1 MTTLPGE
8 RNETC
13 KQPKKCLVNVA
24 KQFFLSF
31 KMFSSKNKGSRLQ
44 RFSPTHFYNQKQQY
58 SYSKMVLTL
67 PIILCIFTVF
77 STGNGAVVL
86 QRNGGSNSV
95 KNELAAYDN
104 EIISEPEITCGP
116 GVVHFTVN
124 TRRGNASA
132 VYVRGQSHNE
142 DCTFHNKRNITI
154 ELAKCNVR
162 RKREINP
169 NPGIAYQMTVVV
181 QLHPLFVTK
190 VDRAYNVNCFYKEKP
205 QDVSVDFGVSDIV
218 TQQLYSEPLLPAC
231 TYSVH
236 RDSPNGPRVKYT
248 HVGEQLYHVWEC
260 PSRMYSML
268 LYNCQAVDGKG
279 AEFAIIDAN
288 GCSKDEFL
296 MPQITYTV
304 ERTKAM
310 AASAAFNFPDRNTMS
325 FTCKIKLCMN
335 SDLECSNLT
344 PPNCNGKRAK
354 SASNG
359 NFNEDT
365 SGESSALLNVT
376 ESPLPSSAS
385 TTPLSI
391 ITKTNVKQRVE
402 VNGDVI
408 PEIEFESTTEA
419 LTSTNRQ
426 QRIEERIQD
435 KTENSRSTPSSST
448 SSSRFSSSTPTES
461 TTDRA
466 KANLRDESEED
477 RRTSSSSTL
486 RSSSSTQRTS
496 NSTPRSSSSATT
508 SEGSEQLLSSVER
521 MNSASAENSRET
533 GSASSST
540 WSSSS
545 STTEGIPLPPTLIA
559 TFHTTNSNNII
570 SARKDEF
577 PQPDLLLH
585 KDKAMLVP
593 HERKIPSSAS
603 KTSNRMDE
611 GVERADQSW
620 TVSAEEVKQEEEKE
634 KEEESKKKKE
644 SDETFNGTTK
654 PVQVFDKRSGNEAKS
669 AARSQRDTTRGPPAS
684 SNADGK
690 RTHNRRRGTHEVDFD
705 ISSPELMIMDDYE
718 PAAAAQRGSIQRSSI
733 QEAPFVDWSSQERRN
748 GNNTLVC
755 LSPIAIIS
763 GGLLLLL
770 LLLIMLVILMR
781 VMRKNRG
788 SSGTL
793 MEHSLYSS

>member
-1 MTTLPGE
+1 
-8 RNETC
+8 
-13 KQPKKCLVNVA
+13 
-24 KQFFLSF
+24 
-31 KMFSSKNKGSRLQ
+31 
-44 RFSPTHFYNQKQQY
+44 
-58 SYSKMVLTL
+58 MVKTL
-67 PIILCIFTVF
+67 PIILCILAIF

-86 QRNGGSNSV
+86 QRNEGSNSV
-95 KNELAAYDN
+95 KNELASYDN

-142 DCTFHNKRNITI
+142 DCTFHNKRNVTI

-169 NPGIAYQMTVVV
+169 NPGIAYQMTIVV

-365 SGESSALLNVT
+365 SGESSALLNAT
-376 ESPLPSSAS
+376 ETPLPSSAS

-402 VNGDVI
+402 VSGDVI
-408 PEIEFESTTEA
+408 PETEFGTTMEA
-419 LTSTNRQ
+419 IATSTNKHKQDVRNEEG
-426 QRIEERIQD
+426 IEE
-435 KTENSRSTPSSST
+435 KTENSRGTLSSST
-448 SSSRFSSSTPTES
+448 TGSRFSSSATTES
-461 TTDRA
+461 TRSDRN
-466 KANLRDESEED
+466 KPTIREGSDEEQQ
-477 RRTSSSSTL
+477 RISSSTP
-486 RSSSSTQRTS
+486 RSSSSI
-496 NSTPRSSSSATT
+496 PRSSSSATT

-533 GSASSST
+533 FASST
-540 WSSSS
+540 WSSS

-570 SARKDEF
+570 SPKKDEF

-593 HERKIPSSAS
+593 PERKIPPSAS
-603 KTSNRMDE
+603 KTSSRMDE
-611 GVERADQSW
+611 AVERADPNW

-634 KEEESKKKKE
+634 KKE
-644 SDETFNGTTK
+644 NDEVFNGTTK

-684 SNADGK
+684 SNAGEGK
-690 RTHNRRRGTHEVDFD
+690 RAHNRRRGTHEVDFD

-733 QEAPFVDWSSQERRN
+733 QEAPFIDWSTQER
-748 GNNTLVC
+748 GNNTVVC

>member
-1 MTTLPGE
+1 
-8 RNETC
+8 
-13 KQPKKCLVNVA
+13 
-24 KQFFLSF
+24 
-31 KMFSSKNKGSRLQ
+31 
-44 RFSPTHFYNQKQQY
+44 
-58 SYSKMVLTL
+58 
-67 PIILCIFTVF
+67 
-77 STGNGAVVL
+77 
-86 QRNGGSNSV
+86 
-95 KNELAAYDN
+95 
-104 EIISEPEITCGP
+104 
-116 GVVHFTVN
+116 
-124 TRRGNASA
+124 
-132 VYVRGQSHNE
+132 
-142 DCTFHNKRNITI
+142 
-154 ELAKCNVR
+154 
-162 RKREINP
+162 
-169 NPGIAYQMTVVV
+169 
-181 QLHPLFVTK
+181 
-190 VDRAYNVNCFYKEKP
+190 
-205 QDVSVDFGVSDIV
+205 
-218 TQQLYSEPLLPAC
+218 
-231 TYSVH
+231 
-236 RDSPNGPRVKYT
+236 
-248 HVGEQLYHVWEC
+248 
-260 PSRMYSML
+260 
-268 LYNCQAVDGKG
+268 
-279 AEFAIIDAN
+279 
-288 GCSKDEFL
+288 

-335 SDLECSNLT
+335 SDLECNNLT

-365 SGESSALLNVT
+365 SGESSARLNAT
-376 ESPLPSSAS
+376 ETPLPPSAS

-402 VNGDVI
+402 VSGDVI
-408 PEIEFESTTEA
+408 PETEFGTTMEA
-419 LTSTNRQ
+419 ITATSTNKHKQ
-426 QRIEERIQD
+426 DLKNEERIEE
-435 KTENSRSTPSSST
+435 KTENSRSTLSSST
-448 SSSRFSSSTPTES
+448 TGLRFSSSTSTES
-461 TTDRA
+461 TRSDRI
-466 KANLRDESEED
+466 KPTIKEESGEEQQ
-477 RRTSSSSTL
+477 RPSSSTTRSSSSIP
-486 RSSSSTQRTS
+486 RSSSST
-496 NSTPRSSSSATT
+496 TT

-533 GSASSST
+533 VASST
-540 WSSSS
+540 WSSS

-570 SARKDEF
+570 SSKKDEF

-593 HERKIPSSAS
+593 HERKIPPSAS

-611 GVERADQSW
+611 AVERADPNW

-634 KEEESKKKKE
+634 KKE
-644 SDETFNGTTK
+644 NDEVFNGTTK

-684 SNADGK
+684 LNAGDGK
-690 RTHNRRRGTHEVDFD
+690 RAHNRRRGTHEVDFD

-733 QEAPFVDWSSQERRN
+733 QEAPFIDWSTQER
-748 GNNTLVC
+748 GNNTVVC

>member
-1 MTTLPGE
+1 MVKTL
-8 RNETC
+8 
-13 KQPKKCLVNVA
+13 A
-24 KQFFLSF
+24 
-31 KMFSSKNKGSRLQ
+31 
-44 RFSPTHFYNQKQQY
+44 
-58 SYSKMVLTL
+58 
-67 PIILCIFTVF
+67 IILCILSIS

-86 QRNGGSNSV
+86 QRNEGSNSV

-169 NPGIAYQMTVVV
+169 NPGIAYQMTIVV

-365 SGESSALLNVT
+365 SGESSALLNAT
-376 ESPLPSSAS
+376 ETPLPSSAS

-402 VNGDVI
+402 VSGDVI
-408 PEIEFESTTEA
+408 PETEFGTTMEA
-419 LTSTNRQ
+419 IATSTNKYKNLRNEE
-426 QRIEERIQD
+426 RIEE
-435 KTENSRSTPSSST
+435 KTENSRSTLSSST
-448 SSSRFSSSTPTES
+448 TSSRYPSSTTTES
-461 TTDRA
+461 IRPDRN
-466 KANLRDESEED
+466 KPIKREESDEEQQ
-477 RRTSSSSTL
+477 RTSS
-486 RSSSSTQRTS
+486 
-496 NSTPRSSSSATT
+496 STPRSSSSTSRSSSSTTT

-533 GSASSST
+533 VASST
-540 WSSSS
+540 WSSS

-570 SARKDEF
+570 SPKKDEF

-585 KDKAMLVP
+585 KDKA
-593 HERKIPSSAS
+593 I
-603 KTSNRMDE
+603 MDE
-611 GVERADQSW
+611 AVERADPNW

-634 KEEESKKKKE
+634 KKE
-644 SDETFNGTTK
+644 NDDVFNGTTK

-684 SNADGK
+684 SNAGEGK
-690 RTHNRRRGTHEVDFD
+690 RAHNRRRGTHEVDFD

-733 QEAPFVDWSSQERRN
+733 QEAPFIDWSTQER
-748 GNNTLVC
+748 GNNTVVC

-793 MEHSLYSS
+793 MEHSLYSICELIRNLNLSPLIVLNTYWQLHKLR